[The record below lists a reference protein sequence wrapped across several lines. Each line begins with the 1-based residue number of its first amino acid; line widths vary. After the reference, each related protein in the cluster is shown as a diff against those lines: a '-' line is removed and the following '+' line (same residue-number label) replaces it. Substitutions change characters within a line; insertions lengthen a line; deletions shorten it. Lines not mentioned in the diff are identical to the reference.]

1 MAGTISDE
9 KSSHSSAQGD
19 GSTTSV
25 SLTIS
30 PVVPA
35 YNASGT
41 LRRCLAALFEAGF
54 SPDSIILVDDAS
66 TDGTG
71 DVAREMGVEPIV
83 LEKNGG
89 AAVARNTGARESD
102 ADILFFVDA
111 DVVLHT
117 GAKEKIAKFFRGYPD
132 YAAVFGAYDNAPP
145 EGGIVSRF
153 RNLLHTHVHEQNAG
167 DASTFWTG
175 CGAVRKTAFETAG
188 GFNPAQKWVM
198 IEDVV
203 LGVAIA
209 RNGGRIRLEPE
220 IRCTHLKAWTLASM
234 CKTDMF
240 HRAMPWARLL
250 KTDAGKAS
258 AKTLNV
264 SRAGQLSGLTVGMS
278 LLSLPL
284 LALSAPA
291 GGALLIAS
299 IGALAWA
306 NRRFLSK
313 INQVRGFGEAFAAVP
328 LLWLHYLSA
337 VLGYAL
343 VKLRLA

>member
-1 MAGTISDE
+1 MRASP
-9 KSSHSSAQGD
+9 K
-19 GSTTSV
+19 
-25 SLTIS
+25 IS

-41 LRRCLAALFEAGF
+41 LQRCLTALFEAGF

-66 TDGTG
+66 TDGTA

-89 AAVARNTGARESD
+89 AAVARNTGAQKSD
-102 ADILFFVDA
+102 AEILFFVDA
-111 DVVLHT
+111 DVVLHA
-117 GAKEKIAKFFRGYPD
+117 GAKDKIAEFFRERPD
-132 YAAVFGAYDNAPP
+132 YVAVFGAYDNAPP
-145 EGGIVSRF
+145 EGGVVSRF

-175 CGAVRKTAFETAG
+175 CGAVRKATFEAAG

-209 RNGGRIRLEPE
+209 RNGGRIRLEPS

-240 HRAMPWARLL
+240 YRAMPWARLL

-264 SRAGQLSGLTVGMS
+264 SRAGQLSGLTIGTT
-278 LLSLPL
+278 LISLPL
-284 LALSAPA
+284 LALSPPA
-291 GGALLIAS
+291 GATLFGASL
-299 IGALAWA
+299 GALAWA
-306 NRRFLSK
+306 NRRFLAK
-313 INQVRGFGEAFAAVP
+313 MKKERGLGEAFAALP